1 MLVGEAGKGPLRLYQ
16 NERERG
22 TVGDEGKDAIS
33 GQITGNLVGYG
44 GDFNIYRVT
53 WVLKRDAIL

>member
-1 MLVGEAGKGPLRLYQ
+1 MYQ

-44 GDFNIYRVT
+44 GDFNMLSDVGSEEGCDTIGG
-53 WVLKRDAIL
+53 